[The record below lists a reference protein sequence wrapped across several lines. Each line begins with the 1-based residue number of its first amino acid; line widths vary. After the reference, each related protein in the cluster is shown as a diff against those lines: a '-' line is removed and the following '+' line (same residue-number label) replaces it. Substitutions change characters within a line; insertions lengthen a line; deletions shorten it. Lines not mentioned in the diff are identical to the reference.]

1 MSIEKAAHRYVDL
14 LSGLSPD
21 RLAELRSCL
30 NAAARFRDPF
40 NDVTG
45 RDAFMRVFEKMFEDV
60 EDIRFEVTDRA
71 ISDRTCYLR
80 WDMSC
85 TPKGGRRRFEFEG
98 MSEVRFDREGKVAAH
113 LDYWDAGS
121 QFYAKLPVIGFLVE
135 QVRRRLTAER

>member
-1 MSIEKAAHRYVDL
+1 MTIDKALDRYVDL

-21 RLAELRSCL
+21 RLSELRDFL

-45 RDAFMRVFEKMFEDV
+45 RDAFVRVFEKMFEDV
-60 EDIRFEVTDRA
+60 EDVRFEVIDRA

-85 TPKGGRRRFEFEG
+85 RPKGGRRHFEFEG
-98 MSEVRFDREGKVAAH
+98 MSEIRFDPEGKVEAH
-113 LDYWDAGS
+113 LDHWDAGS
-121 QFYAKLPVIGFLVE
+121 QFYAKLPVLGFLVE
-135 QVRRRLTAER
+135 RVRRRLTAER